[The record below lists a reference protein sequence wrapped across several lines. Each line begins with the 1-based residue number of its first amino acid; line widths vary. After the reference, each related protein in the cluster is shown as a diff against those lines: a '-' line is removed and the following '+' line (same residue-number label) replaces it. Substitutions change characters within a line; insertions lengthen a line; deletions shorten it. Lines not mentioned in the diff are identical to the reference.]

1 MDQWILLCAICG
13 EEFPHS
19 SIPEKSAFAEA
30 YLPTKPQFPPQR
42 PRSRLS
48 SVWTISRLPTLRF
61 KVSRPGS
68 FVAPRCMS
76 APVKNGAILAGAGR
90 GQ

>member
-30 YLPTKPQFPPQR
+30 YLPTKPQFPPTA
-42 PRSRLS
+42 SLS
-48 SVWTISRLPTLRF
+48 IVLSVDNQPSTD
-61 KVSRPGS
+61 
-68 FVAPRCMS
+68 A
-76 APVKNGAILAGAGR
+76 AI
-90 GQ
+90 